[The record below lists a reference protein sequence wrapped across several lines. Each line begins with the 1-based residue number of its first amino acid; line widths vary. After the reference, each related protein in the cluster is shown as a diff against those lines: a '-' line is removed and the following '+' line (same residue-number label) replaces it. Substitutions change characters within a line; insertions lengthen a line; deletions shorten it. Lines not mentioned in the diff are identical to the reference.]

1 MGLSYLVY
9 PGAHHTRFQHALGS
23 VHLMQ
28 KAVNSLRSKGIVIS
42 NDEADALYAAILLH
56 DIGHGPFSHAMENS
70 IVNDISHE
78 KISILFLE
86 QLNDELRGSL
96 DLTLKIFKN
105 QYHRRFFFQLVS
117 GQLDM
122 DRLDY
127 LKRDSFYTGVS
138 EGSVNS
144 QRLIS
149 MLNVVDDKLVVEEK
163 GIYSVEKFLI
173 ARRFM
178 YWQVYLHKTGLV
190 AEQMLLRILRR
201 AKELTIGGTDLFSS
215 NALSFFLK
223 NSISENDFDKEI
235 LNTFSQLD
243 DSDIICAM
251 KVWINHDDFVLSNLS
266 RMILDRDLLKIKI
279 KSNPFKKDDILRII
293 EGFMSSNGIS
303 QHEASYFVFTGTI
316 VNQAYS
322 SEKETI
328 SLTSNSG
335 ILVDVAE
342 ASDHLNLK
350 ALSKEV
356 VKNYMCYPKSY

>member
-1 MGLSYLVY
+1 
-9 PGAHHTRFQHALGS
+9 
-23 VHLMQ
+23 MQ
-28 KAVNSLRSKGIVIS
+28 KAVYTLRSKGIEIS
-42 NDEADALYAAILLH
+42 SDEADALYAAILLH
-56 DIGHGPFSHAMENS
+56 DIGHGPFSHAMEHS
-70 IVNDISHE
+70 IVDDISHE

-86 QLNDELRGSL
+86 YLNDEFNGKL
-96 DLTLKIFKN
+96 DLTIKIFKN
-105 QYHRRFFFQLVS
+105 KYHRRFFFQLVS

-149 MLNVVDDKLVVEEK
+149 MLNVVDDQLVVEEK

-190 AEQMLLRILRR
+190 AEQMLLRILKR
-201 AKELTIGGTDLFSS
+201 AKELTLAGNDLFASK
-215 NALSFFLK
+215 ALTFFLE
-223 NSISENDFDKEI
+223 NSISEQDFNKEV
-235 LNTFSQLD
+235 LNTFSKLD
-243 DSDIICAM
+243 DSDIISAM
-251 KVWINHDDFVLSNLS
+251 KEWVDHDDFVLSKLS

-279 KSNPFKKDDILRII
+279 ETEPFQKEDVIRIKEELMNSKNI
-293 EGFMSSNGIS
+293 TA
-303 QHEASYFVFTGTI
+303 HEASYFVFTGRI

-322 SEKETI
+322 SKKETI
-328 SLTSNSG
+328 YLTTKTG
-335 ILVDVAE
+335 ILVDVAD

-356 VKNYMCYPKSY
+356 VKNYMCYPKSH